1 MRLQPSVWFGVIY
14 IMAYKQSPRV
24 SHDTLHS
31 YLRDIG
37 KIPVTTR
44 EEEAE
49 LAKRIQQ
56 DDSDA
61 LNRLVEGN
69 LRFVVKVAQ
78 GYQGCGMS
86 LPDLINEGNIG
97 LIEAARRF
105 DASKGVKFISY
116 GVWWIRQAIMQ
127 ALAEQSGAVRLP
139 LKQAGLLYKL
149 GQSYNELLQQN
160 DGHEPTPEELAK
172 HLQVSTKDI
181 ENILRVS
188 RNYLSLD
195 APLSDGD
202 DSTFIELMEAKQYPP
217 ADESLVHQSVEELL
231 REMLSEISEREE
243 IVLRLRYG
251 LNFEKPLSIEAVA
264 KHLNLSEDVVKKR
277 EKVALQHVEQKLS
290 LEEKEVLNLLYGIDG
305 SSPHPYEAVA
315 ERLGLKLEE
324 VRKRELDA
332 RTSLRTLNP
341 REEIIVR
348 LRYGIGYNSP
358 MTLEEVGM
366 RLGLTRERI
375 RQIEDKAKKR
385 LRHHAQHQRIS
396 DYLN

>member
-1 MRLQPSVWFGVIY
+1 
-14 IMAYKQSPRV
+14 MAYTSKRV
-24 SHDTLHS
+24 SHDTLHT
-31 YLRDIG
+31 YLKEIG

-44 EEEAE
+44 EEEQE
-49 LAKRIQQ
+49 LAKHIAEG
-56 DDSDA
+56 DNTA

-86 LPDLINEGNIG
+86 LPDLINEGNLG
-97 LIEAARRF
+97 LIEAASRF

-172 HLQVSTKDI
+172 HLQVSPKEI

-195 APLSDGD
+195 APLSESD
-202 DSTFIELMEAKQYPP
+202 DSTFIDLMEAKQYPA
-217 ADESLVHQSVEELL
+217 ADQSLVNQSMDELL
-231 REMLSEISEREE
+231 HELLQEISGREQ

-251 LNFEKPLSIEAVA
+251 LNFETPLSVEEVA
-264 KHLNLSEDVVKKR
+264 THLNLSEEIVEKR
-277 EKVALQHVEQKLS
+277 EHEANKHLKQRLKAEEQEILQLLYGLDGTTPRSYEKVAQQ
-290 LEEKEVLNLLYGIDG
+290 LN
-305 SSPHPYEAVA
+305 
-315 ERLGLKLEE
+315 LKLED
-324 VRKRELDA
+324 VRKRELNA
-332 RTSLRTLNP
+332 RKALSAQLEP
-341 REEIIVR
+341 REEIILR
-348 LRYGIGYNSP
+348 LRYGIGYNAS

-385 LRHHAQHQRIS
+385 LRHYAQQRHIS

>member
-1 MRLQPSVWFGVIY
+1 
-14 IMAYKQSPRV
+14 MAYNRSHSI
-24 SHDTLHS
+24 SHDTLNT
-31 YLRDIG
+31 YLKSIG

-49 LAKRIQQ
+49 LAGHIKQG
-56 DDSDA
+56 DSEA
-61 LNRLVEGN
+61 IKRLVEGN

-97 LIEAARRF
+97 LLEAAKRF

-149 GQSYNELLQQN
+149 GQAYSELLQRN
-160 DGHEPTPEELAK
+160 NGKEPSPDELAK
-172 HLQVSTKDI
+172 HLKVSRKEID
-181 ENILRVS
+181 NILRVS

-195 APLSDGD
+195 APLSDSD
-202 DSTFIELMEAKQYPP
+202 DSTFIDLMESKQVPP
-217 ADESLVHQSVEELL
+217 VEQPLIDESIEDLLEEILGQ
-231 REMLSEISEREE
+231 ISEREEVVLRLRYGLSFDHPLSVEDVARYLHLSEKTVQEREKKALKALRSEMDEPEKTALEGLYGLNDGSRAQSDIAKEMKISLQDLRQLELRARNHLSELIDARQE

-251 LNFEKPLSIEAVA
+251 
-264 KHLNLSEDVVKKR
+264 
-277 EKVALQHVEQKLS
+277 
-290 LEEKEVLNLLYGIDG
+290 IDY
-305 SSPHPYEAVA
+305 SSA
-315 ERLGLKLEE
+315 
-324 VRKRELDA
+324 
-332 RTSLRTLNP
+332 
-341 REEIIVR
+341 
-348 LRYGIGYNSP
+348 
-358 MTLEEVGM
+358 MTLEEVGA

-385 LRHHAQHQRIS
+385 LRHHVQKRRLS

>member
-1 MRLQPSVWFGVIY
+1 M
-14 IMAYKQSPRV
+14 KHSPKV
-24 SHDTLHS
+24 SHDTLHT

-44 EEEAE
+44 EEEIKLAE
-49 LAKRIQQ
+49 RIQQ
-56 DDSDA
+56 GDKEA

-97 LIEAARRF
+97 LIEAANRF

-149 GQSYNELLQQN
+149 GQSYQELLQQHN
-160 DGHEPTPEELAK
+160 GHEPTPEELAK
-172 HLQVSTKDI
+172 HLNVSPKDV

-195 APLSDGD
+195 APLSDSD

-217 ADESLVHQSVEELL
+217 ADQALINQSIEELL
-231 REMLSEISEREE
+231 S
-243 IVLRLRYG
+243 
-251 LNFEKPLSIEAVA
+251 
-264 KHLNLSEDVVKKR
+264 
-277 EKVALQHVEQKLS
+277 
-290 LEEKEVLNLLYGIDG
+290 
-305 SSPHPYEAVA
+305 
-315 ERLGLKLEE
+315 
-324 VRKRELDA
+324 
-332 RTSLRTLNP
+332 
-341 REEIIVR
+341 
-348 LRYGIGYNSP
+348 
-358 MTLEEVGM
+358 
-366 RLGLTRERI
+366 
-375 RQIEDKAKKR
+375 
-385 LRHHAQHQRIS
+385 
-396 DYLN
+396 

>member
-1 MRLQPSVWFGVIY
+1 
-14 IMAYKQSPRV
+14 MAYKHFQRI
-24 SHDTLHS
+24 SHDTLHT
-31 YLRDIG
+31 YLKDIG

-44 EEEAE
+44 EEEIE
-49 LAKRIQQ
+49 LAKKIQQ
-56 DDSDA
+56 GDTEA

-78 GYQGCGMS
+78 GYQGCGMF

-97 LIEAARRF
+97 LIEAASRF

-149 GQSYNELLQQN
+149 GHSYHELLQQN
-160 DGHEPTPEELAK
+160 NGHEPTPEDLAK
-172 HLQVSTKDI
+172 HLHVSTRDI

-195 APLSDGD
+195 APLSDSD

-217 ADESLVHQSVEELL
+217 ADQALVNQSIEELL
-231 REMLSEISEREE
+231 GEMLSEISEREE

-251 LNFEKPLSIEAVA
+251 MSFDRPLSEQEVS
-264 KHLNLSEDVVKKR
+264 KHLNISEDLVAER
-277 EKVALQHVEQKLS
+277 EREAVQHLQEKMKPD
-290 LEEKEVLNLLYGIDG
+290 EKEVITLLYGIG
-305 SSPHPYEAVA
+305 YPTPLSYEVVA
-315 ERLGLKLEE
+315 ERLGLKQEE
-324 VRKRELDA
+324 VRKRELNA
-332 RTSLRTLNP
+332 REELKALLNP
-341 REEIIVR
+341 REEIVLQ

-385 LRHHAQHQRIS
+385 LRHHAQQRRLS

>member
-1 MRLQPSVWFGVIY
+1 
-14 IMAYKQSPRV
+14 MAYNQSRKV
-24 SHDTLHS
+24 SHDTLHT
-31 YLRDIG
+31 YLKDIG

-44 EEEAE
+44 EEEVE
-49 LAKRIQQ
+49 LAKKIQQ
-56 DDSDA
+56 GDTEA

-97 LIEAARRF
+97 LIEAAGRF

-149 GQSYNELLQQN
+149 GQSYHELLQRN
-160 DGHEPTPEELAK
+160 NGHEPSPEELAK
-172 HLQVSTKDI
+172 HLRVSTKDI

-195 APLSDGD
+195 APLSDSD
-202 DSTFIELMEAKQYPP
+202 DSTFIELMEAKEYPP
-217 ADESLVHQSVEELL
+217 ADQTLVNQSIEDLL
-231 REMLSEISEREE
+231 SEMLSEISEREE

-251 LNFEKPLSIEAVA
+251 LSFEQPLSIQEVA
-264 KHLNLSEDVVKKR
+264 KHLNISEETVSKR
-277 EKVALQHVEQKLS
+277 EREAIKHLQEKMKP
-290 LEEKEVLNLLYGIDG
+290 EEKAVITLLYGIG
-305 SSPHPYEAVA
+305 HSASLSYEEVA
-315 ERLGLKLEE
+315 KHLGLKQEE

-332 RTSLRTLNP
+332 RKSLRTILKP
-341 REEIIVR
+341 QKEIVLR
-348 LRYGIGYNSP
+348 LLYGIGYNSP

-385 LRHHAQHQRIS
+385 LRYHAQQRRLS

>member
-1 MRLQPSVWFGVIY
+1 
-14 IMAYKQSPRV
+14 MAYKASHTV
-24 SHDTLHS
+24 SHDTLS
-31 YLRDIG
+31 AYLKAIG

-44 EEEAE
+44 EEEVTLAE
-49 LAKRIQQ
+49 RIQHG
-56 DDSDA
+56 DSEA
-61 LNRLVEGN
+61 IKRLVEGN

-97 LIEAARRF
+97 PLEAATRF

-149 GQSYNELLQQN
+149 GQSYSELLQRN
-160 DGHEPTPEELAK
+160 DGKEPTPEELAK
-172 HLQVSTKDI
+172 HLNVSQKEI

-188 RNYLSLD
+188 RSYLSLD

-202 DSTFIELMEAKQYPP
+202 DSTFIDLMEAKQYPP
-217 ADESLVHQSVEELL
+217 VDQSLVNQSIDELL
-231 REMLSEISEREE
+231 DEMLSEVSKREE
-243 IVLRLRYG
+243 VVLRLRYG
-251 LNFEKPLSIEAVA
+251 LSFNQPFSSQEIAEYLNIPEK
-264 KHLNLSEDVVKKR
+264 DVIDR
-277 EKVALQHVEQKLS
+277 ERRALKLINTKMKT
-290 LEEKEVLNLLYGIDG
+290 EEREVLKQLYGIEQ
-305 SSPHPYEAVA
+305 SAPVPLETVA
-315 ERLGLKLEE
+315 ETLGLKEREIRKLELNA
-324 VRKRELDA
+324 RQELEK
-332 RTSLRTLNP
+332 LLKP
-341 REEIIVR
+341 REEIIIR
-348 LRYGIGYNSP
+348 LRYGIDYNAS

-385 LRHHAQHQRIS
+385 LRYHAQQRRLS

>member
-1 MRLQPSVWFGVIY
+1 
-14 IMAYKQSPRV
+14 MAYNQSQRV
-24 SHDTLHS
+24 SHDTLHT
-31 YLRDIG
+31 YLKDIG

-44 EEEAE
+44 EEEVE
-49 LAKRIQQ
+49 LAKKIQQ
-56 DDSDA
+56 GDTEA

-97 LIEAARRF
+97 LIEAASRF

-149 GQSYNELLQQN
+149 GQSYHELLQRN
-160 DGHEPTPEELAK
+160 NGHEPTSEELAK
-172 HLQVSTKDI
+172 HLHVSTRDI

-195 APLSDGD
+195 APLSDSD
-202 DSTFIELMEAKQYPP
+202 DSTFIELMEAKEYPP
-217 ADESLVHQSVEELL
+217 ADQTLVNQSIEELL

-251 LNFEKPLSIEAVA
+251 LGFDKPLSVQEVS
-264 KHLNLSEDVVKKR
+264 KHLNISEEIVSKR
-277 EKVALQHVEQKLS
+277 ECKAIQHIQEKMKP
-290 LEEKEVLNLLYGIDG
+290 EEKEVITLLYGIGDP
-305 SSPHPYEAVA
+305 SPLSYEEVT
-315 ERLGLKLEE
+315 ERLGLKQEE

-332 RTSLRTLNP
+332 RKALKNLLSP
-341 REEIIVR
+341 QKEIVIR

-385 LRHHAQHQRIS
+385 LRHQAHQRRLS

>member
-1 MRLQPSVWFGVIY
+1 
-14 IMAYKQSPRV
+14 MAYNRSHSI
-24 SHDTLHS
+24 SHDTLNA
-31 YLRDIG
+31 YLKSIG
-37 KIPVTTR
+37 KIPVTSR

-49 LAKRIQQ
+49 LAEKIKQG
-56 DDSDA
+56 DA
-61 LNRLVEGN
+61 DAIKRLVEGN

-97 LIEAARRF
+97 LLEAAKRF

-149 GQSYNELLQQN
+149 GQAYSELLQRN
-160 DGHEPTPEELAK
+160 DGKEPSPEELAK
-172 HLQVSTKDI
+172 HLKVSRKEID
-181 ENILRVS
+181 NILRVS

-202 DSTFIELMEAKQYPP
+202 DSTFIDLMESKQVPP
-217 ADESLVHQSVEELL
+217 VEQPLIDESIEDLLEEI
-231 REMLSEISEREE
+231 LSQISEREEMVLRLRYGLGFDHELSVEDVAKYLHLSEKAVQEREKRALKTLRSKMADPEKGILEAIYGLNDGTRKNYHDIAQELKLPLQEIRQIELKARNHLAEIINGPQE

-251 LNFEKPLSIEAVA
+251 V
-264 KHLNLSEDVVKKR
+264 D
-277 EKVALQHVEQKLS
+277 
-290 LEEKEVLNLLYGIDG
+290 Y
-305 SSPHPYEAVA
+305 SSA
-315 ERLGLKLEE
+315 
-324 VRKRELDA
+324 
-332 RTSLRTLNP
+332 
-341 REEIIVR
+341 
-348 LRYGIGYNSP
+348 
-358 MTLEEVGM
+358 MTLEEVGA

-385 LRHHAQHQRIS
+385 LRHHVQKRRLS

>member
-1 MRLQPSVWFGVIY
+1 
-14 IMAYKQSPRV
+14 MAYKQSQKV
-24 SHDTLHS
+24 SHDTLHT

-37 KIPVTTR
+37 KLPVTTR
-44 EEEAE
+44 EEEVE
-49 LAKRIQQ
+49 LAKRIQEG
-56 DDSDA
+56 DTAA

-86 LPDLINEGNIG
+86 LPDLINEGNLG
-97 LIEAARRF
+97 LIEAASRF

-149 GQSYNELLQQN
+149 GQSYNELLQRN
-160 DGHEPTPEELAK
+160 NGHEPTSEELAK
-172 HLQVSTKDI
+172 HLHVSQKDI

-195 APLSDGD
+195 APLSNSD

-217 ADESLVHQSVEELL
+217 ADQALITQSIEDLL
-231 REMLSEISEREE
+231 SEMLSEISEREE

-251 LNFEKPLSIEAVA
+251 LSFDRPLSVPEVS
-264 KHLNLSEDVVKKR
+264 KHLNISEATVLER
-277 EKVALQHVEQKLS
+277 EQHTIQQLQEKMKPEEQ
-290 LEEKEVLNLLYGIDG
+290 EVFSLLYGIG
-305 SSPHPYEAVA
+305 LPAPQSYEAVA
-315 ERLGLKLEE
+315 EHFGLKLEE
-324 VRKRELDA
+324 VRTLELKA
-332 RTSLRTLNP
+332 RRSLKAILEP
-341 REEIIVR
+341 RAEIVLR
-348 LRYGIGYNSP
+348 LRYGIGYNSS

-385 LRHHAQHQRIS
+385 LRYHAQQRRLS

>member
-1 MRLQPSVWFGVIY
+1 
-14 IMAYKQSPRV
+14 MAYKRSHTV
-24 SHDTLHS
+24 SHDTLNA
-31 YLRDIG
+31 YLKAIG

-44 EEEAE
+44 EEEIE
-49 LAKRIQQ
+49 LATRIHQG
-56 DDSDA
+56 DTEA
-61 LNRLVEGN
+61 IKRLVEGN

-97 LIEAARRF
+97 LLEAATRF

-149 GQSYNELLQQN
+149 GQSYSELLQRN
-160 DGHEPTPEELAK
+160 NGKEPTPEELAK
-172 HLQVSTKDI
+172 HLNVSRKDI
-181 ENILRVS
+181 DNILRVS

-195 APLSDGD
+195 APLSEND
-202 DSTFIELMEAKQYPP
+202 DSSFIDLMESKLTPP
-217 ADESLVHQSVEELL
+217 VDQTLINQSVEDLL
-231 REMLSEISEREE
+231 YEMLSEISEREE
-243 IVLRLRYG
+243 VVLRLRYG
-251 LNFEKPLSIEAVA
+251 LNFDHALSVKNVA
-264 KHLNLSEDVVKKR
+264 KYLHIAEEVVRQREENAIQALNAKMDADEKKVL
-277 EKVALQHVEQKLS
+277 KLIFGIEQGTS
-290 LEEKEVLNLLYGIDG
+290 L
-305 SSPHPYEAVA
+305 PYEVVA
-315 ERLGLKLEE
+315 EKIGLPQQE
-324 VRKRELDA
+324 VRRIELDA
-332 RTSLRTLNP
+332 KNRLGKLLDGRD
-341 REEIIVR
+341 EIVLR
-348 LRYGIGYNSP
+348 LRYGIDYTSS

-385 LRHHAQHQRIS
+385 LRYHAQQRRLS

>member
-1 MRLQPSVWFGVIY
+1 
-14 IMAYKQSPRV
+14 MAYKQSQKV
-24 SHDTLHS
+24 SHDTLHT
-31 YLRDIG
+31 YLKEIG
-37 KIPVTTR
+37 KLDVTTR
-44 EEEAE
+44 EEERSLAE
-49 LAKRIQQ
+49 RIQEG
-56 DDSDA
+56 DSEA
-61 LNRLVEGN
+61 LQRLVEGN

-97 LIEAARRF
+97 LIEAATRF

-149 GQSYNELLQQN
+149 GQSYNQLMQQN
-160 DGHEPTPEELAK
+160 DGHEPTSEELAK
-172 HLQVSTKDI
+172 HLQVSTKEI

-195 APLSDGD
+195 APLADGD
-202 DSTFIELMEAKQYPP
+202 DSSFIDLMEAKHTP
-217 ADESLVHQSVEELL
+217 AADQSLVKQSVDELL
-231 REMLSEISEREE
+231 NELLQEISNRERMVLRLRYGMSFDAPLSAEDVATHLQLSEQQIIEREREALKQVSTLLTGDEQEILRLLHGVNGQERLTYEEAAERLNIKLEAVRKRELDARNSLLTKVEPRRE

-251 LNFEKPLSIEAVA
+251 
-264 KHLNLSEDVVKKR
+264 
-277 EKVALQHVEQKLS
+277 
-290 LEEKEVLNLLYGIDG
+290 
-305 SSPHPYEAVA
+305 
-315 ERLGLKLEE
+315 
-324 VRKRELDA
+324 
-332 RTSLRTLNP
+332 
-341 REEIIVR
+341 
-348 LRYGIGYNSP
+348 IGYNAP

-385 LRHHAQHQRIS
+385 LRHYAQQRHIS

>member
-1 MRLQPSVWFGVIY
+1 
-14 IMAYKQSPRV
+14 MAYKHSQRV
-24 SHDTLHS
+24 SHDTLHT
-31 YLRDIG
+31 YLKEIG
-37 KIPVTTR
+37 RLDVTSR
-44 EEEAE
+44 EEEQA
-49 LAKRIQQ
+49 LAKRIQKG
-56 DDSDA
+56 DNDA
-61 LNRLVEGN
+61 LQRLVEGN

-97 LIEAARRF
+97 LIEAAKRF

-149 GQSYNELLQQN
+149 GQSYNELIQQN

-172 HLQVSTKDI
+172 HLQVSTKEV
-181 ENILRVS
+181 ENIMRVS

-202 DSTFIELMEAKQYPP
+202 DSSFIDLMEATHTP
-217 ADESLVHQSVEELL
+217 AADQSLINQSMDELL
-231 REMLSEISEREE
+231 HDLLGEISNREQMVLRLRYGLSFDLPLSMEDVATYLQLSEKQVTQLEHDALKHVKLQLSDEEQEILRVVHGVGGDTRMTYEEAAAHLSMKLENVRKRELDARNSLLTKLDPRQE

-251 LNFEKPLSIEAVA
+251 
-264 KHLNLSEDVVKKR
+264 
-277 EKVALQHVEQKLS
+277 
-290 LEEKEVLNLLYGIDG
+290 
-305 SSPHPYEAVA
+305 
-315 ERLGLKLEE
+315 
-324 VRKRELDA
+324 
-332 RTSLRTLNP
+332 
-341 REEIIVR
+341 
-348 LRYGIGYNSP
+348 IGYNAS

-385 LRHHAQHQRIS
+385 LRHHAHQRRIS

>member
-1 MRLQPSVWFGVIY
+1 
-14 IMAYKQSPRV
+14 MAYKQSQKV
-24 SHDTLHS
+24 SHDTLHT

-37 KIPVTTR
+37 KLPVTTR
-44 EEEAE
+44 EEEVE

-56 DDSDA
+56 GDPAA

-86 LPDLINEGNIG
+86 LPDLINEGNLG
-97 LIEAARRF
+97 LIEAASRF

-149 GQSYNELLQQN
+149 GRSYNELLQRN
-160 DGHEPTPEELAK
+160 NGHEPTPEELAK
-172 HLQVSTKDI
+172 HLHVSQKDI

-195 APLSDGD
+195 APLSDSD

-217 ADESLVHQSVEELL
+217 ADQALITQSIEDLL
-231 REMLSEISEREE
+231 KEMLSEISEREE
-243 IVLRLRYG
+243 VVLRLRYG
-251 LNFEKPLSIEAVA
+251 LSFDRPLSVQEVS
-264 KHLNLSEDVVKKR
+264 KHLNISEATVLER
-277 EKVALQHVEQKLS
+277 EHHAIQQLQEKMKP
-290 LEEKEVLNLLYGIDG
+290 EEKGVLSALYGIG
-305 SSPHPYEAVA
+305 LPAPQSYEAVA
-315 ERLGLKLEE
+315 EQFGLKLEE
-324 VRKRELDA
+324 VRTLEVNA
-332 RTSLRTLNP
+332 RKSLKAILEP
-341 REEIIVR
+341 RAEIVLR
-348 LRYGIGYNSP
+348 LRYGIGYNSS

-385 LRHHAQHQRIS
+385 LRYHAQQRRLS

>member
-1 MRLQPSVWFGVIY
+1 
-14 IMAYKQSPRV
+14 MAYKHSQRV
-24 SHDTLHS
+24 SHDTLHT
-31 YLRDIG
+31 YLKDIG

-44 EEEAE
+44 DEEVE
-49 LAKRIQQ
+49 LAQRIQQ
-56 DDSDA
+56 GDSNA

-97 LIEAARRF
+97 LIEAASRF

-160 DGHEPTPEELAK
+160 DGHEPSPEELAK
-172 HLQVSTKDI
+172 HLQVSPKEI

-202 DSTFIELMEAKQYPP
+202 DSSFIDLMEAKQTPTV
-217 ADESLVHQSVEELL
+217 DQSLINQSIEDLL
-231 REMLSEISEREE
+231 REMLQEISAREE

-251 LNFEKPLSIEAVA
+251 LNFDAPLSVEETA
-264 KHLNLSEDVVKKR
+264 KHLNLSEDQVQQR
-277 EKVALQHVEQKLS
+277 EREAIAL
-290 LEEKEVLNLLYGIDG
+290 LEANMKPAEKEILALIYGLWNTPPLSYD
-305 SSPHPYEAVA
+305 AVA
-315 ERLGLKLEE
+315 DQFGMKLEE
-324 VRKRELDA
+324 VRKQELNA
-332 RTSLRTLNP
+332 RHTLQKLLTP
-341 REEIIVR
+341 RQEVVLR
-348 LRYGIGYNSP
+348 LRYGIGYTSP

-385 LRHHAQHQRIS
+385 LRHHAHLRRLS

>member
-1 MRLQPSVWFGVIY
+1 
-14 IMAYKQSPRV
+14 MAYNYSRKV
-24 SHDTLHS
+24 SHDTLHT
-31 YLRDIG
+31 YLKDIG
-37 KIPVTTR
+37 KIPVTNR
-44 EEEAE
+44 EEEIK
-49 LAKRIQQ
+49 LAKLIHQG
-56 DDSDA
+56 DVKA

-97 LIEAARRF
+97 LIEAANRF

-149 GQSYNELLQQN
+149 GQSYHELLQRN
-160 DGHEPTPEELAK
+160 NGHEPTSEELAK
-172 HLQVSTKDI
+172 HLNVSTKEI

-195 APLSDGD
+195 APLSDSD
-202 DSTFIELMEAKQYPP
+202 DSTFIDLMEAKQYPP
-217 ADESLVHQSVEELL
+217 ADQTVINQSIEDLL
-231 REMLSEISEREE
+231 SEMLSEISEREE
-243 IVLRLRYG
+243 VVIRLRYG
-251 LNFEKPLSIEAVA
+251 LNFDGPLPVQKISKHLNISEEVVLQRERSAIEHLYAKMQPNEKKVFTLLYGIKQPASMTYEAVA
-264 KHLNLSEDVVKKR
+264 K
-277 EKVALQHVEQKLS
+277 Q
-290 LEEKEVLNLLYGIDG
+290 
-305 SSPHPYEAVA
+305 
-315 ERLGLKLEE
+315 LGLKLEE
-324 VRKRELDA
+324 VRKMELK
-332 RTSLRTLNP
+332 TKKELSTLLDP
-341 REEIIVR
+341 REEIVLR
-348 LRYGIGYNSP
+348 LRYGIAYNSP

-385 LRHHAQHQRIS
+385 LRHHAQQRRLS

>member
-1 MRLQPSVWFGVIY
+1 
-14 IMAYKQSPRV
+14 MAYNHSQRV
-24 SHDTLHS
+24 SHDTLHT
-31 YLRDIG
+31 YLKDIG
-37 KIPVTTR
+37 KITVTTR
-44 EEEAE
+44 EEEIE
-49 LAKRIQQ
+49 LAKKIRQG
-56 DDSDA
+56 DPKA
-61 LNRLVEGN
+61 LNRLIEGN

-78 GYQGCGMS
+78 GYQGCGIS

-97 LIEAARRF
+97 LIEAAGRF

-149 GQSYNELLQQN
+149 GQSYHELLQRN
-160 DGHEPTPEELAK
+160 NGHEPTSEDLAR
-172 HLQVSTKDI
+172 HLHVSTREI

-195 APLSDGD
+195 APLSDSD

-217 ADESLVHQSVEELL
+217 ADQTLINQSIEDILS
-231 REMLSEISEREE
+231 EMLSEISEREE

-251 LNFEKPLSIEAVA
+251 LSFDTPLSIQEIA
-264 KHLNLSEDVVKKR
+264 KHLNISEEVVSKR
-277 EKVALQHVEQKLS
+277 LRETIQHLQEKMKP
-290 LEEKEVLNLLYGIDG
+290 EEKEVIFLLYGIE
-305 SSPHPYEAVA
+305 HPAPLSHESVA
-315 ERLGLKLEE
+315 DRLRLKQGE
-324 VRKRELDA
+324 VRKFELNAKKDIK
-332 RTSLRTLNP
+332 TLLKP
-341 REEIIVR
+341 QEEIVLR

-385 LRHHAQHQRIS
+385 LRYHAQQRRLT

>member
-1 MRLQPSVWFGVIY
+1 
-14 IMAYKQSPRV
+14 
-24 SHDTLHS
+24 
-31 YLRDIG
+31 
-37 KIPVTTR
+37 
-44 EEEAE
+44 
-49 LAKRIQQ
+49 
-56 DDSDA
+56 
-61 LNRLVEGN
+61 
-69 LRFVVKVAQ
+69 
-78 GYQGCGMS
+78 
-86 LPDLINEGNIG
+86 
-97 LIEAARRF
+97 
-105 DASKGVKFISY
+105 
-116 GVWWIRQAIMQ
+116 
-127 ALAEQSGAVRLP
+127 
-139 LKQAGLLYKL
+139 
-149 GQSYNELLQQN
+149 
-160 DGHEPTPEELAK
+160 
-172 HLQVSTKDI
+172 
-181 ENILRVS
+181 
-188 RNYLSLD
+188 LSLD
-195 APLSDGD
+195 APLSNGD

-251 LNFEKPLSIEAVA
+251 LNFEKPLSVEAVA
-264 KHLNLSEDVVKKR
+264 KHLNLAEDIVKKR
-277 EKVALQHVEQKLS
+277 ERVALQHIAEKLS
-290 LEEKEVLNLLYGIDG
+290 PEEKEVLSLLYGIDG
-305 SSPHPYEAVA
+305 SSPQPYEVVAV
-315 ERLGLKLEE
+315 RLGLKLEE

>member
-1 MRLQPSVWFGVIY
+1 
-14 IMAYKQSPRV
+14 MAYKRSPHTIT
-24 SHDTLHS
+24 HDTLS
-31 YLRDIG
+31 AYLKAIG
-37 KIPVTTR
+37 KIPVTSR
-44 EEEAE
+44 EEEIQLAE
-49 LAKRIQQ
+49 RIQQ
-56 DDSDA
+56 GDNDA
-61 LNRLVEGN
+61 IKRLVEGN

-97 LIEAARRF
+97 LLEAATRF

-149 GQSYNELLQQN
+149 GQSYSELLQRN
-160 DGHEPTPEELAK
+160 NGKEPTPEELAK
-172 HLQVSTKDI
+172 HLKVSRKDI
-181 ENILRVS
+181 DNILRVS

-202 DSTFIELMEAKQYPP
+202 DSTFIDLMEATQYPP
-217 ADESLVHQSVEELL
+217 VDQSLINQSIDDLL
-231 REMLSEISEREE
+231 SEMLSEISNREEVVLRLRYGLSFDRPFPVQDVAKYLRISETLAAEREKRAIELINKKMKSDEKNVLKLLYGIEYPEPVPLEAIAQNMGLRERDVRKFELNARQELGKLLDPQEE
-243 IVLRLRYG
+243 IVLRLRY
-251 LNFEKPLSIEAVA
+251 E
-264 KHLNLSEDVVKKR
+264 
-277 EKVALQHVEQKLS
+277 
-290 LEEKEVLNLLYGIDG
+290 IDYG
-305 SSPHPYEAVA
+305 SS
-315 ERLGLKLEE
+315 
-324 VRKRELDA
+324 
-332 RTSLRTLNP
+332 
-341 REEIIVR
+341 
-348 LRYGIGYNSP
+348 

-385 LRHHAQHQRIS
+385 LRHHAQQRRLR

>member
-1 MRLQPSVWFGVIY
+1 
-14 IMAYKQSPRV
+14 MAYKSS
-24 SHDTLHS
+24 SHTVTQDTLTA
-31 YLRDIG
+31 YLKAIG

-44 EEEAE
+44 EEEIE
-49 LAKRIQQ
+49 LAERIQQ
-56 DDSDA
+56 GDTDA
-61 LNRLVEGN
+61 IKRLVEGN

-86 LPDLINEGNIG
+86 LSDLINEGNIG
-97 LIEAARRF
+97 LLEAATRF

-149 GQSYNELLQQN
+149 GQSYSELLQRN
-160 DGHEPTPEELAK
+160 NGKEPTPEELAK
-172 HLQVSTKDI
+172 HLKVSRKDI
-181 ENILRVS
+181 DNILRVS

-202 DSTFIELMEAKQYPP
+202 DSTFIDLMEATHYPP
-217 ADESLVHQSVEELL
+217 VDQSLINQSIDELL
-231 REMLSEISEREE
+231 SEMLSEISKREE
-243 IVLRLRYG
+243 VVLRLRYG
-251 LNFEKPLSIEAVA
+251 LNFDKPFSVQEVTNYLHISEKLVIE
-264 KHLNLSEDVVKKR
+264 R
-277 EKVALQHVEQKLS
+277 EKKALKVIN
-290 LEEKEVLNLLYGIDG
+290 EKMKSPEKDVLKLLYGIE
-305 SSPHPYEAVA
+305 HPAA
-315 ERLGLKLEE
+315 IPLERIAQKMKLRERDVRRFEINARQELGKLLK
-324 VRKRELDA
+324 
-332 RTSLRTLNP
+332 P
-341 REEIIVR
+341 REDIVLR
-348 LRYGIGYNSP
+348 LRYGIDYGSS

-385 LRHHAQHQRIS
+385 LRHHAQQRRLR